1 MIDYMLEFAEPEKT
15 ETTSVDLGRRA
26 TVLRD
31 ALGLTPEQA
40 AGRAGIQTT
49 AYLRFEQDGEA
60 TVSDM
65 LAIHRVLSRRELDD
79 LFTAPRF
86 DDVEEYHSYL
96 ERKYRA

>member
-15 ETTSVDLGRRA
+15 ETTSADLGRRA
-26 TVLRD
+26 AILRD

-40 AGRAGIQTT
+40 AGRAGIHTT

-65 LAIHRVLSRRELDD
+65 LAIHRALSRRELDD